1 MQLGALENEVYTF
14 HSALLYLIL
23 LWMIRLKIMTFYN
36 QMGVVSA

>member
-1 MQLGALENEVYTF
+1 MQLGALDNELYTF

-23 LWMIRLKIMTFYN
+23 LWIIRLTIMTFYN